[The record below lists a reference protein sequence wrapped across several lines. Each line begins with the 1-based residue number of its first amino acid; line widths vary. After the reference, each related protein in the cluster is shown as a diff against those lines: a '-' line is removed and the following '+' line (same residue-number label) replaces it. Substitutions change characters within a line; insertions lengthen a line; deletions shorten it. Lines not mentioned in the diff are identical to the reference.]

1 MAEKLIIDTD
11 SGENRV
17 VLSTVTYVFGSLLIA
32 IKSDAVADRIG
43 DDGEVT
49 PTVNLNLGLGSY
61 ERRAVIQCSFTLA
74 SKSFVWRYTNTPPL
88 EGEKSGNE
96 GAEEIEQ
103 TLLPSFIRQAIFSS
117 PNCDTSSFSPKS
129 A

>member
-1 MAEKLIIDTD
+1 M
-11 SGENRV
+11 
-17 VLSTVTYVFGSLLIA
+17 VLSTVTYVFGSLLVA
-32 IKSDAVADRIG
+32 IKPYAVADRIG

-49 PTVNLNLGLGSY
+49 PTVNLNFGFGSY
-61 ERRAVIQCSFTLA
+61 DCRAVIQRSFHAGIQIFRLEIHQHA
-74 SKSFVWRYTNTPPL
+74 PL
-88 EGEKSGNE
+88 EGAKPGNE